1 MKKLPK
7 KSLVVD
13 VSNILFRVSAVQ
25 KNSPYARDSSTDDLV
40 GLCMHISLY
49 SIFKWYN
56 KFKPDFVVFAFEGA
70 NNWRKTYTTDEK
82 SRVGYK
88 SGRIIDPEMKHF
100 YQLIDA
106 FRHTITAHTSIC
118 CLCVDKMEADDSI
131 AAYCQLYAT
140 PDHEIT
146 IISCDR
152 DFTQLLSLPN
162 VKLVNPDNGKERNTP
177 DDKEYEPNLEYWLF
191 KKCVRGDAGDS
202 VPSAFPRVRETR
214 IKKAFEDQYERL
226 NFMNDTWTQEV
237 FEKDEN
243 GVEVKKEVTH
253 RVGDLFEHN
262 IILMDLTKQPAELRK
277 TLEEE
282 VKRQVN
288 ITGTYSHFHFLRF
301 LGEYKLQKVSEEAMR
316 FVEMFANNQRF
327 LKGEKPKEEQ
337 KVLVEEP
344 KQKIASLLEF

>member
-1 MKKLPK
+1 MKKIPN

-13 VSNILFRVSAVQ
+13 VSNILFRVSAMQ
-25 KNSPYARDSSTDDLV
+25 KGSPYARDSSTDELV

-70 NNWRKTYTTDEK
+70 NNWRKTFTREENA
-82 SRVGYK
+82 VVNYK

-100 YQLIDA
+100 YQLIEA
-106 FRHTITAHTSIC
+106 FRHTITSHTSIC
-118 CLCVDKMEADDSI
+118 CLCVEKMEADDCI
-131 AAYCQLYAT
+131 AAYCQLYAS
-140 PDHEIT
+140 PEHEII
-146 IISCDR
+146 IISGDR

-162 VKLVNPDNGKERNTP
+162 VQLINPDNGVPRNTP
-177 DDKEYEPNLEYWLF
+177 NDKQYEPDLEYWMF

-202 VPSAFPRVRETR
+202 VPSAYPRVRETR
-214 IKKAFEDQYERL
+214 IKKAYEDQYERL
-226 NFMNDTWTQEV
+226 NFMNEV
-237 FEKDEN
+237 WKQDVLREDASGQNVTETI
-243 GVEVKKEVTH
+243 TH
-253 RVGDLFEHN
+253 RVGDLFEKN
-262 IILMDLTKQPAELRK
+262 IILMDLTKQPPDLRK
-277 TLEEE
+277 TLEET
-282 VKRQVN
+282 VKQQVE

-337 KVLVEEP
+337 KVIVEEP
-344 KQKIASLLEF
+344 KQTSNLLQF